1 MKSED
6 DVSFLDMSRL
16 QSGLKELGLSATERQ
31 LEQLDLFAEMLF
43 KWNKTYNLTAIS
55 AKEDVLTH
63 HILDSLSVIS
73 LFKSEAMDGAR
84 ILDVGS
90 GGGLPAIPLAIM
102 CPSFSISMVDTVG
115 KKAAFL
121 TQCCV
126 SLRLQNARA
135 FHARV
140 ENLKGEKYDV
150 ITSRAFASLSL
161 FTDLTKHLLKED
173 GCWLALKGP
182 GVSKEVMELSADIC
196 VVENFDVQ
204 VPYLGEKRCLVKM
217 KIRESCTQK

>member
-1 MKSED
+1 M
-6 DVSFLDMSRL
+6 SFLDINRL
-16 QSGLKELGLSATERQ
+16 QNGLAELGLCATDHQ

-55 AKEDVLTH
+55 SKEDVLTH
-63 HILDSLSVIS
+63 HILDSLSVIP
-73 LFKSEAMDGAR
+73 LFKSEAIDGAK

-126 SLRLQNARA
+126 SLRLLNAKA
-135 FHARV
+135 FHSRV
-140 ENLKGEKYDV
+140 ENLNGDKYDV
-150 ITSRAFASLSL
+150 ITSRAFASLKL
-161 FTDLTKHLLKED
+161 FTDLTKHLLKDD

-182 GVSKEVMELSADIC
+182 GVLDEILELTNDISLE
-196 VVENFDVQ
+196 ENFAIK
-204 VPYLGEKRCLVKM
+204 VPFLDEKRCLVKM
-217 KIRESCTQK
+217 KIRKVGH